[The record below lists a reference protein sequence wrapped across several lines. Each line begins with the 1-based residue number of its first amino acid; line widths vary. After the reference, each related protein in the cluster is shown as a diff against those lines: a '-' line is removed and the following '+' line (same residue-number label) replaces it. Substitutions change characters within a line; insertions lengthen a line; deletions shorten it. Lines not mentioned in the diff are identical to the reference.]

1 MLAISRALAGD
12 VKLLLLNEPY
22 EGLASVIS
30 QEIENA
36 LEQINKL
43 GMRTIIV
50 EQNAIAALNLVDRAI
65 ILYMGQAVF
74 DGVAQEVLDNAE
86 MRQQYLVI

>member
-1 MLAISRALAGD
+1 MILTK
-12 VKLLLLNEPY
+12 VY

-50 EQNAIAALNLVDRAI
+50 EQNAIAALNLADRAI
-65 ILYMGQAVF
+65 ILDMGQAVF

>member
-1 MLAISRALAGD
+1 MSLTKVYD
-12 VKLLLLNEPY
+12 
-22 EGLASVIS
+22 GLASVIS
-30 QEIENA
+30 QEIENT
-36 LEQINKL
+36 LEQIKKL

-50 EQNAIAALNLVDRAI
+50 EQNAIAALNLADRAI
-65 ILYMGQAVF
+65 IFDMGQAVF

>member
-22 EGLASVIS
+22 EGLASVIV
-30 QEIENA
+30 QEIENT
-36 LEQINKL
+36 LEQIKKL
-43 GMRTIIV
+43 GMTSIIV

-65 ILYMGQAVF
+65 ILDIGQAVF

>member
-1 MLAISRALAGD
+1 MSLTKVYD
-12 VKLLLLNEPY
+12 
-22 EGLASVIS
+22 GLASVIS
-30 QEIENA
+30 QEIENT
-36 LEQINKL
+36 LEQIKKL

>member
-1 MLAISRALAGD
+1 MSLTK
-12 VKLLLLNEPY
+12 VY

-30 QEIENA
+30 QEIENT
-36 LEQINKL
+36 LEQIKKL

-50 EQNAIAALNLVDRAI
+50 EQNAIAALNLADRAI
-65 ILYMGQAVF
+65 ILDMGQAVF

-86 MRQQYLVI
+86 MRQ

>member
-1 MLAISRALAGD
+1 MSLTKVYD
-12 VKLLLLNEPY
+12 
-22 EGLASVIS
+22 GLASVIS
-30 QEIENA
+30 QEIENT
-36 LEQINKL
+36 LEQIKKL

-50 EQNAIAALNLVDRAI
+50 EQNAIAALNLTDRAI
-65 ILYMGQAVF
+65 ILDMGQAVF

>member
-1 MLAISRALAGD
+1 MSLTK
-12 VKLLLLNEPY
+12 VY

-30 QEIENA
+30 QEIENT
-36 LEQINKL
+36 LEQIKKL

-50 EQNAIAALNLVDRAI
+50 EQNAIAALNLADRAI
-65 ILYMGQAVF
+65 ILDMGQAVF